1 MLNGR
6 SADGMG
12 MAFGDDP
19 DFDGGYESE
28 DLESVATDSE
38 MEDVPR
44 RRYPKFVEERLG
56 PDFKFILGM
65 DFASLDQFKEA
76 LTDVCV
82 TNGREYKFLKNDSI
96 RCRVACRSDDCP
108 WLILCSKV
116 GNKKSYRIKTLVDNH
131 TCARVFDNKS
141 ANIKWVK
148 KKLLNT
154 VRTVNKIS
162 TNEIVDDFRVNLGT
176 GITRYRAW
184 KGKQLATEEVE
195 GAVELQYTLLW
206 RFSNELRAR
215 SAGNTC
221 KMSFESPRTTLFP
234 RFSRYYMCLDG
245 CKRGFLAGCR
255 PFIGLDGCHLKTK
268 HGGILLAAVGRD
280 ANEQYFPLAFAV
292 VESETKDS
300 WRWFMELLMDDIDPT
315 RSSRWVF
322 ISDQQK
328 GLMEV
333 FKEDMLQGVEHRLC
347 VRHLYANMKTKFGG
361 GVLLRD
367 LMMAAAKAT
376 YEVAWKEKMQLI
388 KEHNEVAFHWLMEKP
403 TSSWCRHAFSW
414 FSRCDVVMNN
424 LSEAFNSAIILA
436 RDKPI
441 LTMMEW
447 IRTYVM
453 GRFPAMMEKLNKHP
467 GQIMPRSLKRIS
479 HEVDHSKN
487 WVTRAVGVL
496 MFEVRHL
503 ITLERHVINLRD
515 RTCCCNFWQ
524 LNGFPCRHA
533 VAAISFHGHDPKAY
547 VHECYQ
553 RAAYRATYEN
563 FVTPLPGP
571 NQWIVTPHD
580 PVCIMPPLYKRR
592 AGRPKKLRRR
602 DPCDDL
608 NPSKLKRGGAAWKY
622 SRCKQYGHNK
632 KTCKN
637 PIQEDQPAG
646 NDGAEDG
653 PQNDVPE
660 AEPQNDGPEDGQN
673 DGPAE
678 NQKKTKKKGF
688 KKCSRCK
695 QYGHYK
701 NKCKNNPE
709 IIPIFQAPAPSLPGI
724 VIREPSNNLTAPAP
738 VPLTSGKGKEKVH
751 DAPRS
756 EVQNWSQGYTVT
768 RNHGAASTSAS
779 ILQVG
784 TASGTSRTVDGAAAV
799 TGNDF
804 PMASGDQQVV
814 EDTLPT
820 QCSVDLDKTVGESS

>member
-1 MLNGR
+1 MVFTFIVRHGGWFGTSPYCHYFGGGRSVFPDQDEDRWSYIDTVDMIKELGYKEFNLWWSYIDTTEDVPKEVFRPYKSDSDALEMATIAASKGEGVLFVENLSKEPLSMHVRNFEPIVPSVVNEKEKARKKKAQPTKMKTVRRSHRLQAVVRKSNNLGKPSLVVISDDEDLHGEVTLHSQFPIDENVPENGIAPDVTVSESLQVAENVPENLSAPMAPAVDEIVPEVQVVPENVPEVQVVPENLVESDNNIPKVIDGDDDQSDVSNQGIRLEDSEEERDLQQEDELTNPAFAEAEDLLNKHITQMLNGR

-328 GLMEV
+328 V
-333 FKEDMLQGVEHRLC
+333 
-347 VRHLYANMKTKFGG
+347 
-361 GVLLRD
+361 
-367 LMMAAAKAT
+367 
-376 YEVAWKEKMQLI
+376 
-388 KEHNEVAFHWLMEKP
+388 
-403 TSSWCRHAFSW
+403 
-414 FSRCDVVMNN
+414 
-424 LSEAFNSAIILA
+424 
-436 RDKPI
+436 
-441 LTMMEW
+441 
-447 IRTYVM
+447 
-453 GRFPAMMEKLNKHP
+453 
-467 GQIMPRSLKRIS
+467 
-479 HEVDHSKN
+479 
-487 WVTRAVGVL
+487 
-496 MFEVRHL
+496 
-503 ITLERHVINLRD
+503 
-515 RTCCCNFWQ
+515 
-524 LNGFPCRHA
+524 
-533 VAAISFHGHDPKAY
+533 
-547 VHECYQ
+547 
-553 RAAYRATYEN
+553 
-563 FVTPLPGP
+563 
-571 NQWIVTPHD
+571 
-580 PVCIMPPLYKRR
+580 
-592 AGRPKKLRRR
+592 
-602 DPCDDL
+602 
-608 NPSKLKRGGAAWKY
+608 
-622 SRCKQYGHNK
+622 
-632 KTCKN
+632 
-637 PIQEDQPAG
+637 
-646 NDGAEDG
+646 
-653 PQNDVPE
+653 
-660 AEPQNDGPEDGQN
+660 
-673 DGPAE
+673 
-678 NQKKTKKKGF
+678 
-688 KKCSRCK
+688 
-695 QYGHYK
+695 
-701 NKCKNNPE
+701 
-709 IIPIFQAPAPSLPGI
+709 I
-724 VIREPSNNLTAPAP
+724 VILLS
-738 VPLTSGKGKEKVH
+738 
-751 DAPRS
+751 
-756 EVQNWSQGYTVT
+756 
-768 RNHGAASTSAS
+768 
-779 ILQVG
+779 
-784 TASGTSRTVDGAAAV
+784 
-799 TGNDF
+799 
-804 PMASGDQQVV
+804 
-814 EDTLPT
+814 
-820 QCSVDLDKTVGESS
+820 